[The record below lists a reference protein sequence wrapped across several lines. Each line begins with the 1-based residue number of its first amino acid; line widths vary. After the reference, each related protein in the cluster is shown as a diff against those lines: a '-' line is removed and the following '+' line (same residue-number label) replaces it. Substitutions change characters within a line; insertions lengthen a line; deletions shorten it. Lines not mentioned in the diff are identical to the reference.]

1 MLYYDLKIENSISGE
16 YNRMNLLKN
25 KAPQCLCF
33 LQLPQ
38 NSLAALKFYP
48 LYHLS
53 CRNIAERILQD
64 HSFWQKQQTWP
75 YMEHILIL
83 YTAVWLTLQF
93 LKLDGSLQ
101 AKI

>member
-1 MLYYDLKIENSISGE
+1 MLYYDLTIKNSESGE
-16 YNRMNLLKN
+16 CNRMNLLKN
-25 KAPQCLCF
+25 KVPQCLCF
-33 LQLPQ
+33 FQLPQ
-38 NSLAALKFYP
+38 NSPAALKFYP

-83 YTAVWLTLQF
+83 CTAVWLTLQF